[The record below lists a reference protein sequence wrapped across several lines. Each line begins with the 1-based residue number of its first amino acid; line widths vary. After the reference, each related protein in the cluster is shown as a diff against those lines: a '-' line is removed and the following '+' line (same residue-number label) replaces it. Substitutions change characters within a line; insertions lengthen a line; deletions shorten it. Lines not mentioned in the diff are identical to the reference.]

1 MKTIYEGLRAIV
13 YGLCGF
19 GVFSLIYWSGCSRG
33 CSQDGLQTGKQDTI
47 KLVAV
52 RERPVYITDT
62 IKVKSVAWKTK
73 DSIIF
78 VDNEIPCNDTSFVAQ
93 ADSVIVPTGDTLNL
107 AFNYSNRR
115 GGFSLVFKPRPD
127 SVITQVVTV
136 PVYKEDYP
144 YGAIIGTFGLGILV
158 GVVSVLNNK

>member
-1 MKTIYEGLRAIV
+1 MRWMQDFKDILGLIIV
-13 YGLCGF
+13 LGLFFLLWFHGF
-19 GVFSLIYWSGCSRG
+19 TKG
-33 CSQDGLQTGKQDTI
+33 CSQDGLYTGKQDTI
-47 KLVAV
+47 NLVTI

-78 VDNEIPCNDTSFVAQ
+78 VDNEIPCNDTAFVAQ
-93 ADSVIVPTGDTLNL
+93 SDSIIVPTGDTLNL

-127 SVITQVVTV
+127 SIQTKIITI
-136 PVYKEDYP
+136 PVKTEEYP
-144 YGAIIGTFGLGILV
+144 YGTIIGAFGLGILV
-158 GVVSVLNNK
+158 GVGAVLQNK